1 MVATWTENRV
11 GPLRVYYLSLQFVPF
26 FRVGTSGDP
35 IQQALNDSERRSFEQ
50 QISELV
56 QNAETKKAEIASQKI
71 EIRHLKEQ
79 VCDLI
84 SARYLL

>member
-1 MVATWTENRV
+1 MPEVSEAFS
-11 GPLRVYYLSLQFVPF
+11 GHLSGS
-26 FRVGTSGDP
+26 GTLVRLSANLIFPSLTPPDEP
-35 IQQALNDSERRSFEQ
+35 SALPLNDGERRCFEQ

-79 VCDLI
+79 VRGGY
-84 SARYLL
+84 A

>member
-1 MVATWTENRV
+1 MAQT
-11 GPLRVYYLSLQFVPF
+11 
-26 FRVGTSGDP
+26 
-35 IQQALNDSERRSFEQ
+35 LNDGERRCFEQ

-79 VCDLI
+79 VPMMAIPTGAL
-84 SARYLL
+84 

>member
-1 MVATWTENRV
+1 MPR
-11 GPLRVYYLSLQFVPF
+11 GVPF
-26 FRVGTSGDP
+26 DAIFCLTVILPFPLDEPASQPLSDG
-35 IQQALNDSERRSFEQ
+35 ERRCFEQ

-79 VCDLI
+79 VPKTMFRI
-84 SARYLL
+84 VIA